1 MKTNRITKRLTL
13 TNVLIVVLSMLIF
26 FTIVLMVYNN
36 NTYNEIKQQL
46 IMENK
51 VANTLYTNDIVKQ
64 PAFYKVLTDSI
75 NLIYSRDDGSLNLV
89 YSSVEDFEDDIDIE
103 ELAKSLIRTRKK
115 VIEVRVGTEDY
126 FCTMSTDRREN
137 GEVNSVIVSMISIK
151 NVRLVTRRFT
161 FALMVSIAALSL
173 ISVIITIL
181 VSRRITK
188 PIVKLTAITKQYEQ
202 RNFDADYIAK
212 TNDELED
219 LSIAVNSMAKSLKE
233 HDSEKERLFRQIS
246 HEIKTPLT
254 SIYGYAEGIKNGVFK
269 EIDKPLDIIM
279 SESLRIKKLT
289 ENIVLLSKLES
300 NIEAFR
306 FQSCNLAS
314 ILERAIESVESVAI
328 LSDIDIDY
336 TPASNLPFISAD
348 EDKLYRAFVNIL
360 SNCTKY
366 ASSIIRIQTV
376 EQKDSIEILI
386 SDDGNGFE
394 SDDLKNLLSGIA
406 REKSNGSGI
415 GLSIVNEIVRAH
427 GSQFFIGNNPSG
439 GAYFKILLKKGF
451 TPPLS

>member
-1 MKTNRITKRLTL
+1 MRRNSITKRLTL

-26 FTIVLMVYNN
+26 FTIVLVVYNN
-36 NTYNEIKQQL
+36 NTYNEIKKQL
-46 IMENK
+46 ILENK

-75 NLIYSRDDGSLNLV
+75 NLIYSRDNDSLGLV
-89 YSSVEDFEDDIDIE
+89 YSSRENFGDDIEIE
-103 ELAKSLIRTRKK
+103 ELLKDLIQTRKK

-126 FCTMSTDRREN
+126 FCTMSTDKI
-137 GEVNSVIVSMISIK
+137 NSVIVSMISIK
-151 NVRLVTRRFT
+151 NVRMVTLRFT
-161 FALMVSIAALSL
+161 IALIISIVALSL
-173 ISVIITIL
+173 ISIFITIL
-181 VSRRITK
+181 MSRRIIK
-188 PIVKLTAITKQYEQ
+188 PIVELTAITKQYEQ

-219 LSIAVNSMAKSLKE
+219 LSVAVNSMAKSLKE

-269 EIDKPLDIIM
+269 ETDKPLDIIM

-306 FQSCNLAS
+306 FHSCNLSS

-328 LSDIDIDY
+328 LNDIDIDY
-336 TPASNLPFISAD
+336 IPAANLPSITAD

-366 ASSIIRIQTV
+366 ASSVIKIQAAD
-376 EQKDSIEILI
+376 EKDNIEIMI
-386 SDDGNGFE
+386 SDNGKGFE

-415 GLSIVNEIVRAH
+415 GLSIVNEIVKTH
-427 GSQFFIGNNPSG
+427 GGQFFIGNNPTG
-439 GAYFKILLKKGF
+439 GAYFKIVLKKGF
-451 TPPLS
+451 APPLS

>member
-1 MKTNRITKRLTL
+1 MNRNSITKRLTL

-26 FTIVLMVYNN
+26 FTIVLVVYNN
-36 NTYNEIKQQL
+36 NTYNEIKKQL

-51 VANTLYTNDIVKQ
+51 VANTLYTNDIVK
-64 PAFYKVLTDSI
+64 PPVFYKILTDSI
-75 NLIYSRDDGSLNLV
+75 NLIYSRDGDSLNLV
-89 YSSVEDFEDDIDIE
+89 YSSVENFENDIDIE
-103 ELAKSLIRTRKK
+103 ELVKHLIRTRKK
-115 VIEVRVGTEDY
+115 VIEVRVGAEDY
-126 FCTMSTDRREN
+126 FCTMSTDMQNN
-137 GEVNSVIVSMISIK
+137 GNSVIVSMISIR
-151 NVRLVTRRFT
+151 NVRMVTLRFT
-161 FALMVSIAALSL
+161 VALIISITALSL
-173 ISVIITIL
+173 ISIIITIL
-181 VSRRITK
+181 MSRRIIK
-188 PIVKLTAITKQYEQ
+188 PIVELTAITKQYEQ

-219 LSIAVNSMAKSLKE
+219 LSVAVNSMAKSLKE

-306 FQSCNLAS
+306 FQSCNLTS

-336 TPASNLPFISAD
+336 TPAGNLPSISAD
-348 EDKLYRAFVNIL
+348 DDKLYRAFVNIL

-366 ASSIIRIQTV
+366 ASSLITIQAAN
-376 EQKDSIEILI
+376 QKDSIEILI
-386 SDDGNGFE
+386 SDDGKGFE
-394 SDDLKNLLSGIA
+394 SSDLRNLLSGIA

-427 GSQFFIGNNPSG
+427 GGQFFIGNNPTG
-439 GAYFKILLKKGF
+439 GAYFKIVLKKGF